1 MSHSYTVMKMIRNN
15 WTKEKKRKI
24 TILSFAVAAVLL
36 VGIFFLSI
44 NLGSLKIGFG
54 QMLRGLFVEYDKDVA
69 TVYDLRFPRVIIAMF
84 AGAALAVSGVLFQ
97 AVMKNPLADPGII
110 GVCSGAGFVA
120 TIITA
125 LLPQY
130 LFFTP
135 IAAFIGGC
143 AAFFLVYTLSWKG
156 GLNPLR
162 MILVG
167 VAVNAVF
174 TGLTSAMGTS
184 IASGDMSQAASV
196 VSGMISMKTW
206 DDVKIL
212 VGYTVV
218 GLILSLFTVRACNLM
233 ALQDSTAGSLGV
245 NVNRNRMIA
254 SAVAVLL
261 ASIATAVVGTIG
273 FLALIVPHMG
283 RHFVGSDHKKLIP
296 FSMLFGALVLLIAD
310 TLGRT
315 IAAPYEISPG
325 IIMNV
330 LGGPFFILLLR
341 RGGRTYG
348 D

>member
-1 MSHSYTVMKMIRNN
+1 MRNN
-15 WTKEKKRKI
+15 WTKEKKR
-24 TILSFAVAAVLL
+24 TMTLVAFIVTAILL
-36 VGIFFLSI
+36 VVMFFLSI
-44 NLGSLKIGFG
+44 NLGSLKITFP
-54 QMLRGLFVEYDKDVA
+54 QMLKGLFIEYDPDVA

-110 GVCSGAGFVA
+110 GVSSGAGFVA
-120 TIITA
+120 AIITA
-125 LLPQY
+125 VFPQY

-143 AAFFLVYTLSWKG
+143 IAFFLVYSLSWKG

-184 IASGDMSQAASV
+184 MSSGDLAQAASV

-206 DDVKIL
+206 SDVRIL
-212 VGYTVV
+212 VIYTVI
-218 GLILSLFTVRACNLM
+218 GLVLSLLTVKACNLM
-233 ALQDSTAGSLGV
+233 SLQDSTAGSLGI
-245 NVNRNRMIA
+245 NVNRNRIFV

-261 ASIATAVVGTIG
+261 ASISTAIVGTIG

-296 FSMLFGALVLLIAD
+296 FCIVFGALTLLIAD

-315 IAAPYEISPG
+315 IAAPYEIAPG

-330 LGGPFFILLLR
+330 LGGPFFILLLKK
-341 RGGRTYG
+341 GGRASYG

>member
-1 MSHSYTVMKMIRNN
+1 MKNN
-15 WTKEKKRKI
+15 WTKERKRTT
-24 TILSFAVAAVLL
+24 TILAFAITTVLL
-36 VGIFFLSI
+36 ILMFFISI
-44 NLGSLKIGFG
+44 NLGSLKVSFI
-54 QMLRGLFVEYDKDVA
+54 QLLKGLFIKYDKNVA
-69 TVYDLRFPRVIIAMF
+69 TIYDLRFPRIIISML

-110 GVCSGAGFVA
+110 GVSGGAEFVA
-120 TIITA
+120 TMITVIF
-125 LLPQY
+125 PQY

-143 AAFFLVYTLSWKG
+143 IAFFLVYSLSWKN

-174 TGLTSAMGTS
+174 TGLTSAMSTG
-184 IASGDMSQAASV
+184 MSSSSLANAASV
-196 VSGMISMKTW
+196 VNGMISMKTW
-206 DDVKIL
+206 DDVRVL
-212 VGYTVV
+212 AFYTVI
-218 GLILSLFTVRACNLM
+218 GLVLSLFTIRACNLM
-233 ALQDSTAGSLGV
+233 SLQDSTAGSLGV
-245 NVNRNRMIA
+245 NVNRNRIFV
-254 SAVAVLL
+254 SAVAVML
-261 ASIATAVVGTIG
+261 ASIATAIVGTIG

-296 FSMLFGALVLLIAD
+296 FSIIFGALVLLIAD

-315 IAAPYEISPG
+315 IASPYEISPG

-330 LGGPFFILLLR
+330 LGGPFFILLLK
-341 RGGRTYG
+341 RGGRANYG

>member
-1 MSHSYTVMKMIRNN
+1 MRENWSKQKQRN
-15 WTKEKKRKI
+15 I
-24 TILSFAVAAVLL
+24 TILSFAVVIVLL
-36 VGIFFLSI
+36 AGMFFLAI

-54 QMLRGLFVEYDKDVA
+54 QMLRGLFVEYDPDVA

-84 AGAALAVSGVLFQ
+84 AGAALAVSGTLLQ

-110 GVCSGAGFVA
+110 GVCSGAEFVA
-120 TIITA
+120 AVITA

-130 LFFTP
+130 LFFSP
-135 IAAFIGGC
+135 IAAFVGGC
-143 AAFFLVYTLSWKG
+143 VAFFLVYTLSWKG

-174 TGLTSAMGTS
+174 TGLTSAMNSGSGTS
-184 IASGDMSQAASV
+184 SAAEAVSQ
-196 VSGMISMKTW
+196 VSGMINMKTW
-206 DDVKIL
+206 DDVRLL
-212 VGYTVV
+212 VAYVVV
-218 GLILSLFTVRACNLM
+218 GLVLSLLTIRACNLM
-233 ALQDSTAGSLGV
+233 SLHDSTAGSLGV
-245 NVNRNRMIA
+245 NVNRNRILV

-261 ASIATAVVGTIG
+261 ASIATAVVGSIG

-283 RHFVGSDHKKLIP
+283 RHFVGSDHKRLIP
-296 FSMLFGALVLLIAD
+296 FSIFFGALVLLIAD

-330 LGGPFFILLLR
+330 LGGPFFIFLLK
-341 RGGRTYG
+341 RGGAKTHG
-348 D
+348 N

>member
-1 MSHSYTVMKMIRNN
+1 MRNN
-15 WTKEKKRKI
+15 MTKEKKRTMTALAFLI
-24 TILSFAVAAVLL
+24 VAVLL
-36 VGIFFLSI
+36 VIMFFLSI
-44 NLGSLKIGFG
+44 NLGSLKISFP
-54 QMLRGLFVEYDKDVA
+54 QMLKGLFIAYDKDVA
-69 TVYDLRFPRVIIAMF
+69 TIYDLRFPRVIISMF
-84 AGAALAVSGVLFQ
+84 AGAALAVSGTLFQ

-110 GVCSGAGFVA
+110 GVSSGAGFVA

-125 LLPQY
+125 VFPQY

-143 AAFFLVYTLSWKG
+143 LAFFLVYSLSWKG

-174 TGLTSAMGTS
+174 TGLTSALGTGLS
-184 IASGDMSQAASV
+184 SGNMAAAASV
-196 VSGMISMKTW
+196 VSGLISMKTW
-206 DDVKIL
+206 SDVHIL
-212 VGYTVV
+212 VFYTVI
-218 GLILSLFTVRACNLM
+218 GLVLSLLTMKACNLM
-233 ALQDSTAGSLGV
+233 SLQDSTAASLGV
-245 NVNRNRMIA
+245 NVNKNRIFV

-261 ASIATAVVGTIG
+261 ASISTAVVGTIG

-296 FSMLFGALVLLIAD
+296 FSIFFGALVLLIAD
-310 TLGRT
+310 TVGRT

-330 LGGPFFILLLR
+330 LGGPFFILLLKQ
-341 RGGRTYG
+341 GGRACYG

>member
-1 MSHSYTVMKMIRNN
+1 MKNKRN
-15 WTKEKKRKI
+15 K
-24 TILSFAVAAVLL
+24 TILSFVVVLL
-36 VGIFFLSI
+36 LLVAMFFLAI

-69 TVYDLRFPRVIIAMF
+69 TAYDLRFPRVIIAMF

-110 GVCSGAGFVA
+110 GICSGAEFVA
-120 TIITA
+120 TLITA

-143 AAFFLVYTLSWKG
+143 GAFFLVYTLSWKD

-174 TGLTSAMGTS
+174 SGLSSAMGTS
-184 IASGDMSQAASV
+184 MFGGNISSAATTL
-196 VSGMISMKTW
+196 SGMISMKTW
-206 DDVKIL
+206 ADVKIL
-212 VGYTVV
+212 VGYVV
-218 GLILSLFTVRACNLM
+218 AGLLLSLLTIRACNLM
-233 ALQDSTAGSLGV
+233 ALKDATAGALGV
-245 NVNRNRMIA
+245 NVHRNRLLV
-254 SAVAVLL
+254 STVAVLL
-261 ASIATAVVGTIG
+261 ASISTAVVGTIG

-283 RHFVGSDHKKLIP
+283 RYFVGSDHKRLIP
-296 FSMLFGALVLLIAD
+296 FSMVFGALVLLIAD

-315 IAAPYEISPG
+315 IAMPYEISPG
-325 IIMNV
+325 IIMSV
-330 LGGPFFILLLR
+330 LGGPFFIFLLK

>member
-1 MSHSYTVMKMIRNN
+1 M
-15 WTKEKKRKI
+15 
-24 TILSFAVAAVLL
+24 AVLL
-36 VGIFFLSI
+36 VIMFFLSI
-44 NLGSLKIGFG
+44 NLGSLKITFP
-54 QMLRGLFVEYDKDVA
+54 QMLKGLFSAYDPDVA

-84 AGAALAVSGVLFQ
+84 AGAALAVSGTLFQ

-110 GVCSGAGFVA
+110 GVSSGAGFVA

-125 LLPQY
+125 IFPQY

-135 IAAFIGGC
+135 IAAFFGGC
-143 AAFFLVYTLSWKG
+143 LAFFLVYSLSWKG

-184 IASGDMSQAASV
+184 MSSGDLATAASV

-206 DDVKIL
+206 SDVHVL
-212 VGYTVV
+212 VIYTVI
-218 GLILSLFTVRACNLM
+218 GLILSLLTMRACNLM
-233 ALQDSTAGSLGV
+233 SLQDSTAGSLGI
-245 NVNRNRMIA
+245 NVNRNRMFV

-296 FSMLFGALVLLIAD
+296 FCIIFGALVMLIAD
-310 TLGRT
+310 TVGRT
-315 IAAPYEISPG
+315 IAAPFEIAPG
-325 IIMNV
+325 VIMNV
-330 LGGPFFILLLR
+330 LGGPFFILLLK
-341 RGGRTYG
+341 RGGQASYG

>member
-1 MSHSYTVMKMIRNN
+1 MMRNN
-15 WTKEKKRKI
+15 WTKEKKRNM
-24 TILSFAVAAVLL
+24 TVLSFAVVAVLL
-36 VGIFFLSI
+36 AGLFFLAI
-44 NLGSLKIGFG
+44 NTGSLKISFG
-54 QMLRGLFVEYDKDVA
+54 QMLKGLFAEYDKDVA

-84 AGAALAVSGVLFQ
+84 AGAALAVSGTLFQ

-110 GVCSGAGFVA
+110 GVCSGAEFVA
-120 TIITA
+120 TMITA
-125 LLPQY
+125 VFPQY

-135 IAAFIGGC
+135 IAAFFGGC
-143 AAFFLVYTLSWKG
+143 VAFFLVYSLSWKG

-184 IASGDMSQAASV
+184 MASGNMATAATT

-206 DDVKIL
+206 SDVRIL
-212 VGYTVV
+212 AGYTVV
-218 GLILSLFTVRACNLM
+218 GLILSVFTIRACNLM
-233 ALQDSTAGSLGV
+233 SLQDSTAGALGV
-245 NVNRNRMIA
+245 NVNRNRMFA

-261 ASIATAVVGTIG
+261 ASIATAIVGTIG

-296 FSMLFGALVLLIAD
+296 FSMLFGALMLLIAD
-310 TLGRT
+310 TVGRT
-315 IAAPYEISPG
+315 IAAPYEISSG

-330 LGGPFFILLLR
+330 LGGPFFIFLLKK
-341 RGGRTYG
+341 GGRTYG
-348 D
+348 N